1 MLKAQTYSLLFV
13 VLIAF
18 GLADMVNAQ
27 PQRAYERGLEELY
40 RGNTAQALDIWY
52 EAYNAENG
60 VDARIGFE
68 FIRVVTE
75 QKRTNYYAQATELY
89 YRALVDAAGIDS
101 RVAIRQEINRLRP
114 IIGEGIYRQWVNWW
128 EQENRNLGSDM
139 RGFWVQQDP
148 TPSQISNERL
158 IEHWERISESK
169 RRFTR
174 NSRTVYGTDDR
185 ALIYIRYGE
194 PDRRQNGIFTLQ
206 SLNMRNWLLR
216 QLNPYTGDY
225 PEEMTRDDSNMQM
238 VEDQRMIDRL
248 QDAIYE
254 FHRYPEYEV
263 WFYDN
268 LDTES
273 RSSIPF
279 IFGTDVNTDTF
290 KLQSSIEDFIPE
302 RAYHPERVRQQ
313 EGVEFTRAGITP
325 ALMLQL
331 LYYEQLVQVDPFF
344 NERLNSLQDN
354 VLEQGLQAFQGMDLA
369 FKAESRELIN
379 QRTVRAPVEKSEY
392 TSRIAGI
399 PLSVYQYRFL
409 DEEGEPYVLTYLE
422 SSAQESFLIDYH
434 RNSVGEQNDRELV
447 YGENILT
454 VFPFYELNHTLIEY
468 DNSWNI
474 KEAKKDK
481 PSLILTRS
489 SSGNVSRSVFV
500 NRHTGRTNF
509 SATVELMNYD
519 PDTRTVF
526 DTPFS
531 HALRGLGSSQFRIQ
545 RPLVSHADS
554 LEMGDLILGFEEEN
568 QQTYPFNFVVAN
580 DEVVPVDKT
589 LVLHFE
595 VYNLKRKTD
604 VTEFTEFDLTYR
616 ILPVDEQGM
625 TRDDQSEFVL
635 TLNFINEDR
644 NVIEDLEI
652 ETADL
657 QPGLYDLRVQV
668 VDLVAN
674 QEKHRRLR
682 FEVVE

>member
-1 MLKAQTYSLLFV
+1 MLKVQTYSLLFAI
-13 VLIAF
+13 LIAF
-18 GLADMVNAQ
+18 GLAEIVNAQ

-52 EAYNAENG
+52 EAYNAVNG

-128 EQENRNLGSDM
+128 EQESRNLGSDM

-206 SLNMRNWLLR
+206 SFNMRNWLLR

-225 PEEMTRDDSNMQM
+225 PEEMARDDSNMQM
-238 VEDQRMIDRL
+238 MEDQRMIDRL

-268 LDTES
+268 LDAES

-369 FKAESRELIN
+369 FKEESRELIN

-434 RNSVGEQNDRELV
+434 RNSVGGQNDRELV

-474 KEAKKDK
+474 KEAKKDN

-500 NRHTGRTNF
+500 NRHTDRTNF
-509 SATVELMNYD
+509 SATAELMNYD

-545 RPLVSHADS
+545 RPLVSHTDS
-554 LEMGDLILGFEEEN
+554 LEMGDLILGFEEED
-568 QQTYPFNFVVAN
+568 QQTNPFNFVVAN
-580 DEVVPVDKT
+580 DGVVPVDKT

-625 TRDDQSEFVL
+625 TREDQSEFVL

-657 QPGLYDLRVQV
+657 QPGLYDLRVQI